1 MPRLVCTIDHL
12 PYGGVVYREGDR
24 FIASDE
30 DARLLK
36 GFGKARD
43 DVSGY
48 HTASMDA
55 EPVATQPE
63 VLPQPDVAL
72 PRRRGRPPKYLRA
85 DMRAED

>member
-1 MPRLVCTIDHL
+1 MCRLVCTIDYL
-12 PYGGVVYREGDR
+12 PYGGKVYREGDH
-24 FIASDE
+24 FSAVSDE

-36 GFGKARD
+36 GFGKAKD

-55 EPVATQPE
+55 EPVATQ
-63 VLPQPDVAL
+63 VDVPQPDVPL